1 MSCSLLCVL
10 QRDSHSRIRSAIVLL
25 ESTASLRIR
34 QWNIHGLLDIP
45 QLFDLL
51 NEGLILLLAVGADNH
66 LLFCV
71 LFLGWPTLLA
81 SRGSTGFGLAG
92 GAPVLQVL
100 VLMRDVLLIL
110 FQFEHVLHL
119 ELLEVLLNVLHLV
132 KVVVINI
139 DDLLRDVIDLVN
151 VGGVILVQKPSLLDP
166 AMGIAS
172 RFGGY
177 GKVLLFVLNH
187 IDVLDDEDF
196 SVPLDVS

>member
-1 MSCSLLCVL
+1 MRWSLLCVL

-51 NEGLILLLAVGADNH
+51 NEGLILLLAVGSDNH

-71 LFLGWPTLLA
+71 LLLGWPTLLA
-81 SRGSTGFGLAG
+81 SRGSTGFGLAV

-132 KVVVINI
+132 EVVVINI

-151 VGGVILVQKPSLLDP
+151 VSGVILVKKPSLLDSRL
-166 AMGIAS
+166 GIAS

-177 GKVLLFVLNH
+177 GKVLLLVLNH
-187 IDVLDDEDF
+187 IDVLDDEDLA
-196 SVPLDVS
+196 VPLDVS

>member
-187 IDVLDDEDF
+187 IDVLDDEDLA
-196 SVPLDVS
+196 VPLDVS